1 MKRKGIVALLLAI
14 ILLGTSVGAVDWFNV
29 AIASENTYKLDTEY
43 DATEQ
48 YLKVQPLEYT
58 YNGHKM
64 HPFYGSSTWL
74 SDELEIG
81 EKYSL
86 FTYGELVEGEK
97 FVLEFKT
104 PIDSKKFENITI
116 MMKNIPGNE
125 FYAYNAS
132 DNALVAVRKEFAFS
146 SYEMEP
152 LALPLSSFADE
163 NGMVA
168 AIVFECVTVTQ
179 KGQLFVDGFS
189 LGKEKYQL
197 NTWYDATK
205 EYIKLQSGYYYKGVP
220 IFPFA
225 ENSTFWSEEAKVE
238 SDEGYCFI
246 ANSPTGKQIGKGDA
260 VVIEFNHA
268 IDSGKFP
275 YLNISMV
282 TSTPATASFEFCNVN
297 EIKDGKLGKT
307 KQTGSAGSWNF
318 MVTSLKTSDFADK
331 EGYVTAI
338 ALRCTSEEAAT
349 LSIGGFSLTSK
360 ESSIIGE
367 EVKVKPYQ
375 YGVFYDASEEYLKT
389 QGMTEYK
396 GVAVAPFTERTK
408 FWSQEAKVDSDD
420 GYGLIAHRMDAK
432 PLQKGDVMILELV
445 APIKASKFEVMN
457 LTLATATTSGATF
470 EVYSVEEIK
479 NETLGP
485 IRGRISAD
493 FWTFKTNSI
502 ALASLA
508 NKEGYVEAVALKLV
522 TDGADTF
529 TVGGFSLAPMDSLV
543 EKDGPDILDDKIQVE
558 ETDDAYNFYIE
569 FNKAGSASSSA
580 DEKSMGDQILINGV
594 PISEINKTGNY
605 VTAKWQ
611 QMGRY
616 YLYVSVDKDYKGKG
630 SVINKDKL
638 LVGNCIGLKKG
649 LEIPNGEK
657 LSGNYNLHI
666 YLTSNVTDIESE
678 TEYNP
683 IVVNK
688 IFSRIDQN
696 EDLMISV
703 TFNNHITGS
712 TIYYGCNPDAFNRK
726 DLAVLNNSTTT
737 YYDPNVANAFIS
749 GGYKSSI
756 LDNLLINGSTIAE
769 WLAKDKLAES
779 SAFNT
784 AVMVHY
790 GMEGSKVMT
799 IVITKLST
807 IGQQLKEKHE
817 SNDLNL
823 TFKEGLKFSTGRECK
838 STSSYQYVDG
848 VWSLLPEGD
857 FAVYYDGEKVEDGET
872 ISCEKAANV
881 SNISVVGQGI
891 YTIKEDVSGT
901 SATYSIYEEE
911 KKLVEF
917 TVNGTEPAVVTVYN
931 KKTDITTYLL
941 LGGAALLLVVLA
953 TLVIVI
959 RRRKHGQKKDS

>member
-1 MKRKGIVALLLAI
+1 
-14 ILLGTSVGAVDWFNV
+14 
-29 AIASENTYKLDTEY
+29 
-43 DATEQ
+43 
-48 YLKVQPLEYT
+48 
-58 YNGHKM
+58 
-64 HPFYGSSTWL
+64 
-74 SDELEIG
+74 
-81 EKYSL
+81 
-86 FTYGELVEGEK
+86 
-97 FVLEFKT
+97 
-104 PIDSKKFENITI
+104 
-116 MMKNIPGNE
+116 
-125 FYAYNAS
+125 
-132 DNALVAVRKEFAFS
+132 
-146 SYEMEP
+146 
-152 LALPLSSFADE
+152 
-163 NGMVA
+163 
-168 AIVFECVTVTQ
+168 
-179 KGQLFVDGFS
+179 
-189 LGKEKYQL
+189 
-197 NTWYDATK
+197 
-205 EYIKLQSGYYYKGVP
+205 
-220 IFPFA
+220 
-225 ENSTFWSEEAKVE
+225 
-238 SDEGYCFI
+238 
-246 ANSPTGKQIGKGDA
+246 
-260 VVIEFNHA
+260 
-268 IDSGKFP
+268 
-275 YLNISMV
+275 
-282 TSTPATASFEFCNVN
+282 
-297 EIKDGKLGKT
+297 
-307 KQTGSAGSWNF
+307 
-318 MVTSLKTSDFADK
+318 
-331 EGYVTAI
+331 
-338 ALRCTSEEAAT
+338 
-349 LSIGGFSLTSK
+349 
-360 ESSIIGE
+360 
-367 EVKVKPYQ
+367 
-375 YGVFYDASEEYLKT
+375 
-389 QGMTEYK
+389 
-396 GVAVAPFTERTK
+396 
-408 FWSQEAKVDSDD
+408 
-420 GYGLIAHRMDAK
+420 
-432 PLQKGDVMILELV
+432 
-445 APIKASKFEVMN
+445 
-457 LTLATATTSGATF
+457 
-470 EVYSVEEIK
+470 
-479 NETLGP
+479 
-485 IRGRISAD
+485 
-493 FWTFKTNSI
+493 
-502 ALASLA
+502 
-508 NKEGYVEAVALKLV
+508 
-522 TDGADTF
+522 
-529 TVGGFSLAPMDSLV
+529 
-543 EKDGPDILDDKIQVE
+543 
-558 ETDDAYNFYIE
+558 
-569 FNKAGSASSSA
+569 
-580 DEKSMGDQILINGV
+580 
-594 PISEINKTGNY
+594 
-605 VTAKWQ
+605 
-611 QMGRY
+611 
-616 YLYVSVDKDYKGKG
+616 
-630 SVINKDKL
+630 

-848 VWSLLPEGD
+848 VWSLLPEGN